1 MKCKENNEVID
12 EIIKMKNLR
21 PNTIKNY
28 NTSIDSYTDFL
39 NKNIKE
45 LIHEAIDEEEKNIS
59 WRNRKLRKYLIQY
72 KEYLNSKYRKGTA
85 KKYYTT
91 VCAVYRAY
99 EVEINQIPVRL
110 NNNYEVISYDDI
122 PTKDEISKALSY
134 MNIGMKSLTLM
145 IVSSGLTIVDVLN
158 LTVQDFLDATK
169 DYHNKYST
177 IKEQI
182 KEMNNTNNVIV
193 GTWKL
198 RRQKTNKYFYTF
210 TTPEANT
217 AILDYLI
224 KREVM
229 NSYDKLFDIQKK
241 TVYRTYKQI
250 NQTLQ
255 LGKAGPNYNRLR
267 PHMFRKYHASHLKDY
282 IGMDYVDALQGRGK
296 SNVRES
302 YFYENPKI
310 LKEIYMDNMQHVTIH
325 NEKYEN
331 ITLSEENSLL
341 HQNLDELKSNMYHL
355 EQENRQIKENI
366 HKETQKAVEDFLNDY
381 FKK

>member
-1 MKCKENNEVID
+1 MKCKENNEVIH

-122 PTKDEISKALSY
+122 PTQKELQKALTY
-134 MNIGMKSLTLM
+134 MDAEMQAFTIT
-145 IVSSGLTIVDVLN
+145 IVSTGLTIVDMLN
-158 LTVQDFLDATK
+158 LTIQDFLDSTT
-169 DYHNKYST
+169 DYHNKHT
-177 IKEQI
+177 NFHDQLKELYYND
-182 KEMNNTNNVIV
+182 KDMV

-198 RRQKTNKYFYTF
+198 KRQKTNKYFYTF
-210 TTPEANT
+210 TTPEANA
-217 AILDYLI
+217 AIMAALK
-224 KREVM
+224 KRNIQRTDEP
-229 NSYDKLFDIQKK
+229 LF
-241 TVYRTYKQI
+241 TVNPRTIYRTYKEI
-250 NQTLQ
+250 NKDLDM
-255 LGKAGPNYNRLR
+255 GYAGPGYNRLR
-267 PHMFRKYHASHLKDY
+267 PHMLRKYHASHLKDY
-282 IGMDYVDALQGRGK
+282 MGMDYVDALQGRGK

-302 YFYENPKI
+302 YFFENPKV
-310 LKEIYMDNMQHVTIH
+310 LREIFIKNMQHVIIF
-325 NEKYEN
+325 NEHYKN
-331 ITLSEENSLL
+331 KGLVEENSLL
-341 HQNLDELKSNMYHL
+341 RDNLDELKINIENL
-355 EQENRQIKENI
+355 EKENNEI
-366 HKETQKAVEDFLNDY
+366 RNNIEEEAKKAVSNILSEY
-381 FKK
+381 FEK